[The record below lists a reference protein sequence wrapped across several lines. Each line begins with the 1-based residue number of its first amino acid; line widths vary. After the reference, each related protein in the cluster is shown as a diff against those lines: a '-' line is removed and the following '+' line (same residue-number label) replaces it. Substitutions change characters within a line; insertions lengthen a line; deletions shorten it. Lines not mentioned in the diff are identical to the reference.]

1 MRFNKGQQE
10 FLDHVKGACLVSAS
24 AGSGKTATLI
34 EKIRLMVQEQGIQP
48 SNIMTISFTRSS
60 AEELV
65 DRLEKVGVSG
75 IQTGT
80 FHSICGRILS
90 KTGKFGKEVKR
101 YEVDNI
107 FNKILYSD
115 KPNLMEVWAW
125 ISYQKSFNKTPDSE
139 EFIPK
144 QLDDTTIGEA
154 RRCFKA
160 YEDYKAK
167 NGMMDMDDVLCKT
180 LRMFEE
186 DDCGYMDGF
195 KVDYLLIDEAQDL
208 CEVQHLLTRQLCKS
222 NNIYAVGDE
231 KQSIYGFN
239 GANPQRFL
247 GFKDTFDECNVVHF
261 NVNYRSCQNIIDRAN
276 TFCRAFL
283 KSDLYVDAVASNC
296 NEGVITH
303 QHYWDYENEAGDIAR
318 KIKTDIDNGINPND
332 IAVLYRLNKMSQL
345 VELELK
351 KLNIP
356 YHVEASSS
364 FFKIKEIDAILCV
377 LRLIQNK
384 DDDLAY
390 KSVFDSRLGSFKYMP
405 SNLIKTIEENANRSE
420 TSYIC
425 ASEDIKIP
433 NKDYISRN
441 LRTFSDEVSRLHN
454 KAKKSSVYEI
464 VCDVID
470 LLDIHTCV
478 KTNIYYN
485 DEQKEQ
491 KYNAL
496 KVLKEFVSASKNIES
511 LLTFAYS
518 DIKKAKKSEEK
529 NGVRL
534 MSIHKSKGLEY
545 KVVYLI
551 SNGAQFPSKTADYRE
566 EGNLFYVACTR
577 AKENLHISTVEE
589 IPEFVS
595 VTFKDILNNA
605 LQEFNNWD
613 FEE

>member
-1 MRFNKGQQE
+1 MKFNKGQQE

-24 AGSGKTATLI
+24 AGGGKSTVII

-48 SNIMTISFTRSS
+48 SDIMAISFTRNS
-60 AEELV
+60 AEDLV
-65 DRLEKVGVSG
+65 SKLEKVGVSG
-75 IQTGT
+75 IQVGT

-90 KTGKFGKEVKR
+90 KTGRFGKEVKR

-107 FNKILYSD
+107 FSKILYSD

-139 EFIPK
+139 EFAPK
-144 QLDDTTIGEA
+144 QLNDTTIGEA
-154 RRCFKA
+154 RQCFKA

-195 KVDYLLIDEAQDL
+195 KVDYLLFDEAQDGNT
-208 CEVQHLLTRQLCKS
+208 VQHLLARQLCRGE
-222 NNIYAVGDE
+222 NIMIVGDE

-239 GANPQRFL
+239 GANPRKFL
-247 GFKDTFDECNVVHF
+247 GFKDTFDECKVVHF
-261 NVNYRSCQNIIDRAN
+261 DVNYRSCQNIIDRAN
-276 TFCRAFL
+276 IFCRAFL
-283 KSDLYVDAVASNC
+283 KSDLYVDAVANNC

-303 QHYWDYENEAGDIAR
+303 QHYWDYENEASDIAR
-318 KIKTDIDNGINPND
+318 KIKADIDNGINPND
-332 IAVLYRLNKMSQL
+332 ICVLYRLNKMSQL
-345 VELELK
+345 IELELK
-351 KLNIP
+351 KLGIP
-356 YHVEASSS
+356 YHVEANSS
-364 FFKIKEIDAILCV
+364 FFKIKEIDAVLCV

-390 KSVFDSRLGSFKYMP
+390 KGVFDSRLGSFKYMP

-425 ASEDIKIP
+425 ASESIKVP
-433 NKDYISRN
+433 KKDYISRN
-441 LRTFSDEVSRLHN
+441 LRTFSDEVTRLHN
-454 KAKKSSVYEI
+454 KAKRSSVYEI

-470 LLDIHTCV
+470 LLDIQTCI

-491 KYNAL
+491 KNNAL
-496 KVLKEFVSASKNIES
+496 KVLKEFVSTSKDIES

-518 DIKKAKKSEEK
+518 DVKKAKKNEEK

-534 MSIHKSKGLEY
+534 MSLHKSKGLEY
-545 KVVYLI
+545 KTVYLI
-551 SNGAQFPSKTADYRE
+551 SNGKQFPSKTADYRE
-566 EGNLFYVACTR
+566 EGNLFYVGITR

-589 IPEFVS
+589 IPEFVN
-595 VTFKDILNNA
+595 VTFGDILNNA
-605 LQEFNNWD
+605 LQEIEEWE